1 MYMAL
6 FEKLANRFTSEET
19 YSTPQERN
27 LAKLEKIFKVLDE
40 SIDKEEF
47 VALLEQLGKAVVAI
61 ERKNIDAY
69 TSLQSKFA
77 LLIDELKN
85 NSKSSLEDLKRQ
97 VNQAFVGD
105 IIANMQREHTDRMKA
120 VDAKMATVKNGDKGD
135 SVQGPPGMDGSPDTP
150 LEIIEK
156 LESVPEKDKLV
167 IEAIRGLRQE
177 LDELKKAANKSN
189 ANGTI
194 YVGGGTTGGGK
205 TVKVYDLT
213 SQLNGVLKTF
223 ALPAFWRVHTVDL
236 SSFPNALR
244 PTVDFTTDAALMT
257 ITFTSEINAATSLA
271 TGQTC
276 IVTYSE

>member
-1 MYMAL
+1 MATT
-6 FEKLANRFTSEET
+6 EAT
-19 YSTPQERN
+19 
-27 LAKLEKIFKVLDE
+27 LAKLERLIGVVSDSVTKKEFEDAVDTLIRYVQGINDRTVKDVKILKEVFEDSLKKIQKDTE
-40 SIDKEEF
+40 SSLTDLKKRVDGAF
-47 VALLEQLGKAVVAI
+47 VA
-61 ERKNIDAY
+61 
-69 TSLQSKFA
+69 
-77 LLIDELKN
+77 
-85 NSKSSLEDLKRQ
+85 
-97 VNQAFVGD
+97 D

-135 SVQGPPGMDGSPDTP
+135 SVQGPPGMHGSPDTP